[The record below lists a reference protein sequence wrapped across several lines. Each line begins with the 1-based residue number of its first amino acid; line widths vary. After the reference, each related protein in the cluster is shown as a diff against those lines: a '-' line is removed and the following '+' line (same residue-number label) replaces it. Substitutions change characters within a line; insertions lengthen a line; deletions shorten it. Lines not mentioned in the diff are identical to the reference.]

1 MLKTVA
7 NEGKINEVHGDKENI
22 KLLNDFLGDIE
33 LSKREEATLVW
44 LSSWETYVIKDLI
57 SVMKKVESRVK

>member
-22 KLLNDFLGDIE
+22 KLLNDFLEKID
-33 LSKREEATLVW
+33 
-44 LSSWETYVIKDLI
+44 
-57 SVMKKVESRVK
+57 